1 MEHALI
7 PHEMAQKWSVCTPA
21 RRVPFCIL
29 NWSFPTWNIYFNS
42 VFSKLSDLPTHLL
55 VRLFLDHPGSKS
67 QLSLWVY
74 WPLTKCHGGSL
85 APLIGEKRIVLEWT
99 KSKSSKN
106 GYLNILHCFS
116 AEASCVF
123 YKISTISTIVLTTW
137 TPSTNKDNL
146 RTRLGG
152 RENNEP
158 RMIVITYNSLLWAE
172 GKNELILTV

>member
-1 MEHALI
+1 M
-7 PHEMAQKWSVCTPA
+7 
-21 RRVPFCIL
+21 PFCTL

-55 VRLFLDHPGSKS
+55 VGLFLNHPGSKS
-67 QLSLWVY
+67 QLSQWVH

-85 APLIGEKRIVLEWT
+85 APLMGEKCFVLKWT

-116 AEASCVF
+116 AEASCIF

-137 TPSTNKDNL
+137 TPSPNKDNL
-146 RTRLGG
+146 HTRLGG

-158 RMIVITYNSLLWAE
+158 WMIAISYNSLLWPE
-172 GKNELILTV
+172 GENELILTGKAV

>member
-1 MEHALI
+1 M
-7 PHEMAQKWSVCTPA
+7 
-21 RRVPFCIL
+21 PFCIL

-55 VRLFLDHPGSKS
+55 VGLFLDHPGSKS
-67 QLSLWVY
+67 QLSQWVY

-85 APLIGEKRIVLEWT
+85 APLIGEKRIVLKWT

-116 AEASCVF
+116 AEASCIF
-123 YKISTISTIVLTTW
+123 YKISTISTTVLTTW
-137 TPSTNKDNL
+137 TPSANKDNL
-146 RTRLGG
+146 HTRLGG

-158 RMIVITYNSLLWAE
+158 RMIAVSYNSLL
-172 GKNELILTV
+172 